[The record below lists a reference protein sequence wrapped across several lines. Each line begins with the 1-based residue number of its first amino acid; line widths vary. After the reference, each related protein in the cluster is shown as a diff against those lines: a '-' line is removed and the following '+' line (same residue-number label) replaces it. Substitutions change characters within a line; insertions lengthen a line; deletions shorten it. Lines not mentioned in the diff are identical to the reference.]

1 MNTLS
6 FVSLSV
12 VVISVL
18 LSSLLLTERIPVGAA
33 IRVENDDHWQH

>member
-1 MNTLS
+1 MNALP

-18 LSSLLLTERIPVGAA
+18 LSSLLLTERIPVGSEV
-33 IRVENDDHWQH
+33 RVRNDDHRH